1 MSDYVS
7 RVSADLQQR
16 YAGQPEYLQAVLTWL
31 EMIAPALED
40 NPIYERVDLLT
51 RMVEP
56 DRMLTFTVPWMD
68 DQGMAHT
75 NHGYRV
81 QFNSAIGPY
90 KGGLRFHPSVNPSI
104 VKFLGFEQT
113 YKNALTGLPI
123 GGAAGGADFDPRGKS
138 SREIMRFCQSF
149 MTALYRLIGADT
161 DIPAGDIG
169 VGSREI
175 GYLYGQYKRLTGK
188 AESSALTGKGL
199 TYGGSVIRQE
209 AAGFGTV
216 YFLARM
222 LEHQGETLEGKRLA
236 VSGFGN
242 MSWGVCRKSAELGG
256 KVVTLSGP
264 DGYVYDP
271 DGVCTQEKFD
281 FMLSMRAGG
290 ADKVEPYADHFGV
303 EFFPGKRPW
312 EVPVDIVIPCAT
324 QNELDVEDAVMI
336 VANNVRYYVEA
347 ANMPATAEALR
358 LLRLSP
364 KILTAGSKASGSGG
378 VVVSAL
384 EMVQN
389 SLRYSWTRQ
398 EVDSRL
404 KQIMGGIYDAS
415 AAAAE
420 EYGLGYDLIAC
431 DHAYVS
437 RGTLLAGHARAEDDA
452 YIRGAV
458 LTDHAR
464 ASGFAVIVYNQDT
477 GGVPMLSGQ
486 SAVYG
491 RVSGDVRLTDTAL
504 VISGEE
510 IQNDTLD
517 TLVISGQGRSVIR
530 DDSRDELVPQTGQPE
545 PSKAKIK
552 ERQVER

>member
-1 MSDYVS
+1 MGEYAAS
-7 RVSADLQQR
+7 VSAALEQR
-16 YAGQPEYLQAVLTWL
+16 YANQPEYLQAVQAWL
-31 EMIAPALED
+31 EMIQPAVTD
-40 NPIYERVDLLT
+40 DPRFERLDLLT

-56 DRMLTFTVPWMD
+56 ERMLSFTVPWVD

-90 KGGLRFHPSVNPSI
+90 KGGLRFHPTVNPSV

-138 SREIMRFCQSF
+138 NREIMRFCQSF
-149 MTALYRLIGADT
+149 MTALYRHIGSDT

-169 VGSREI
+169 VGAREI
-175 GYLYGQYKRLTGK
+175 GYLFGEYKRLTGRS
-188 AESSALTGKGL
+188 ESSALTGKGL
-199 TYGGSVIRQE
+199 TYGGSKIRQE

-222 LEHQGETLEGKRLA
+222 MEQQGETLEGKRLA

-271 DGVCTQEKFD
+271 DGITTQEKFD
-281 FMLSMRAGG
+281 FMLSMRAAGE
-290 ADKVEPYADHFGV
+290 DRVEAYADRFGV
-303 EFFPGKRPW
+303 EFYAGKKPW
-312 EVPVDIVIPCAT
+312 EVPVDIAVPCAT
-324 QNELDVEDAVMI
+324 QNELDVEDAVML

-347 ANMPATAEALR
+347 ANMPATAEALK

-364 KILTAGSKASGSGG
+364 RILTAGSKASGSGG

-389 SLRYSWTRQ
+389 SVRYSWSRK
-398 EVDSRL
+398 EVDDRL
-404 KQIMGGIYDAS
+404 RSIMNNIYDLS
-415 AAAAE
+415 AAAAA
-420 EYGLGYDLIAC
+420 EYDLGYDLIAGS
-431 DHAYVS
+431 DIA
-437 RGTLLAGHARAEDDA
+437 A
-452 YIRGAV
+452 
-458 LTDHAR
+458 
-464 ASGFAVIVYNQDT
+464 FKK
-477 GGVPMLSGQ
+477 
-486 SAVYG
+486 
-491 RVSGDVRLTDTAL
+491 
-504 VISGEE
+504 ISEAM
-510 IQNDTLD
+510 IA
-517 TLVISGQGRSVIR
+517 QG
-530 DDSRDELVPQTGQPE
+530 L
-545 PSKAKIK
+545 
-552 ERQVER
+552 

>member
-1 MSDYVS
+1 MSEYAASVS
-7 RVSADLQQR
+7 TALEQR
-16 YAGQPEYLQAVLTWL
+16 YANQPEYLQAVQAWL
-31 EMIAPALED
+31 EMIQPAVTD
-40 NPIYERVDLLT
+40 DPRFERLDLLT

-56 DRMLTFTVPWMD
+56 ERMLSFTVPWVD

-90 KGGLRFHPSVNPSI
+90 KGGLRFHPTVNPSV

-138 SREIMRFCQSF
+138 NREIMRFCQSF
-149 MTALYRLIGADT
+149 MTALYRHIGSDT

-169 VGSREI
+169 VGAREI
-175 GYLYGQYKRLTGK
+175 GYLFGEYKRLTGRS
-188 AESSALTGKGL
+188 ESSALTGKGL
-199 TYGGSVIRQE
+199 TYGGSKIRQE

-222 LEHQGETLEGKRLA
+222 MEQQGETLEGKRLA

-271 DGVCTQEKFD
+271 DGVTTQEKLD
-281 FMLSMRAGG
+281 FMLSMRAAGE
-290 ADKVEPYADHFGV
+290 DRVEAYADRFGV
-303 EFFPGKRPW
+303 EFYAGRKPW
-312 EVPVDIVIPCAT
+312 EVPVDIAVPCAT

-347 ANMPATAEALR
+347 ANMPATAEALK

-364 KILTAGSKASGSGG
+364 RILTAGSKASGSGG

-389 SLRYSWTRQ
+389 SVRYSWSRK
-398 EVDSRL
+398 EVDDRL
-404 KQIMGGIYDAS
+404 RSIMNNIYDLS
-415 AAAAE
+415 AAAAA
-420 EYGLGYDLIAC
+420 EYDLGYDLIAGS
-431 DHAYVS
+431 DIA
-437 RGTLLAGHARAEDDA
+437 A
-452 YIRGAV
+452 
-458 LTDHAR
+458 
-464 ASGFAVIVYNQDT
+464 FKK
-477 GGVPMLSGQ
+477 
-486 SAVYG
+486 
-491 RVSGDVRLTDTAL
+491 
-504 VISGEE
+504 ISEAM
-510 IQNDTLD
+510 IA
-517 TLVISGQGRSVIR
+517 QG
-530 DDSRDELVPQTGQPE
+530 L
-545 PSKAKIK
+545 
-552 ERQVER
+552 

>member
-1 MSDYVS
+1 MAKLDYVKEAVVKRNPNDAEFIQAVDEVLLS
-7 RVSADLQQR
+7 LEKV
-16 YAGQPEYLQAVLTWL
+16 AGKHPEYIEKGVF
-31 EMIAPALED
+31 
-40 NPIYERVDLLT
+40 ERI
-51 RMVEP
+51 VEP
-56 DRMLTFTVPWMD
+56 ERQIIFRVPWVD
-68 DQGMAHT
+68 DSGKLQVNRGF
-75 NHGYRV
+75 RV
-81 QFNSAIGPY
+81 EFNSAIGPY
-90 KGGLRFHPSVNPSI
+90 KGGLRFHPSVNISI
-104 VKFLGFEQT
+104 IKFLGFEQIF
-113 YKNALTGLPI
+113 KNSLTGLPM
-123 GGAAGGADFDPRGKS
+123 GGGKGGSDFDPKGKS
-138 SREIMRFCQSF
+138 DAEIMRFCQSF

-290 ADKVEPYADHFGV
+290 ADKVEPYADRFGV

-420 EYGLGYDLIAC
+420 EYGLGYDLIAGN
-431 DHAYVS
+431 DIAAFKKIS
-437 RGTLLAGHARAEDDA
+437 
-452 YIRGAV
+452 
-458 LTDHAR
+458 
-464 ASGFAVIVYNQDT
+464 
-477 GGVPMLSGQ
+477 
-486 SAVYG
+486 
-491 RVSGDVRLTDTAL
+491 TAM
-504 VISGEE
+504 IA
-510 IQNDTLD
+510 
-517 TLVISGQGRSVIR
+517 QG
-530 DDSRDELVPQTGQPE
+530 L
-545 PSKAKIK
+545 
-552 ERQVER
+552 

>member
-123 GGAAGGADFDPRGKS
+123 GGAADRQPRQG
-138 SREIMRFCQSF
+138 
-149 MTALYRLIGADT
+149 
-161 DIPAGDIG
+161 PAGDIG

-290 ADKVEPYADHFGV
+290 ADKVEPYADRFGV

-420 EYGLGYDLIAC
+420 EYGLGYDLIAGN
-431 DHAYVS
+431 DIAAFKKIS
-437 RGTLLAGHARAEDDA
+437 
-452 YIRGAV
+452 
-458 LTDHAR
+458 
-464 ASGFAVIVYNQDT
+464 
-477 GGVPMLSGQ
+477 
-486 SAVYG
+486 
-491 RVSGDVRLTDTAL
+491 TAM
-504 VISGEE
+504 IA
-510 IQNDTLD
+510 
-517 TLVISGQGRSVIR
+517 QG
-530 DDSRDELVPQTGQPE
+530 L
-545 PSKAKIK
+545 
-552 ERQVER
+552 

>member
-1 MSDYVS
+1 MSIQNEYLS
-7 RVSADLQQR
+7 GLMERVVRRNPAEPEFHQAVQEVLTSLVPVVEAK
-16 YAGQPEYLQAVLTWL
+16 PEYIKEGVMDCL
-31 EMIAPALED
+31 
-40 NPIYERVDLLT
+40 
-51 RMVEP
+51 VEP
-56 DRMLTFTVPWMD
+56 ERIIKFRVPWED
-68 DQGMAHT
+68 DQGNIHV
-75 NHGYRV
+75 NRGFRV

-420 EYGLGYDLIAC
+420 EYGLGYDLIAGN
-431 DHAYVS
+431 DIAAFKKIS
-437 RGTLLAGHARAEDDA
+437 
-452 YIRGAV
+452 
-458 LTDHAR
+458 
-464 ASGFAVIVYNQDT
+464 
-477 GGVPMLSGQ
+477 
-486 SAVYG
+486 
-491 RVSGDVRLTDTAL
+491 TAM
-504 VISGEE
+504 IA
-510 IQNDTLD
+510 
-517 TLVISGQGRSVIR
+517 QG
-530 DDSRDELVPQTGQPE
+530 L
-545 PSKAKIK
+545 
-552 ERQVER
+552 